1 LAVQGSASRRGE
13 LECPVPADHRNALRK
28 FIETDVPAVM
38 QTITDSM
45 TGENGV
51 LSPAE
56 RVKAAEAACK
66 CADSWI
72 NYGLG
77 ADELTALLPHLY
89 NLLPLPAAST
99 TLVEVLS
106 ESIFRFGKGTKILTE
121 PLMAWVIGP
130 NGQQLIGAA
139 NDGGFLCL

>member
-1 LAVQGSASRRGE
+1 
-13 LECPVPADHRNALRK
+13 
-28 FIETDVPAVM
+28 M